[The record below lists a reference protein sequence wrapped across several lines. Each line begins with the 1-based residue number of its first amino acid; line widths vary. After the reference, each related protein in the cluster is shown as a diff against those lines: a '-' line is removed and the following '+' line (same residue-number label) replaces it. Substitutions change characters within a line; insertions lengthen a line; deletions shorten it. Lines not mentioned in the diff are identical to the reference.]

1 MALKLPPPTGSATI
15 RKIIILEASNRS
27 SQSENNIILEASNRS
42 SQSEENSLKITG
54 TRQFDKLLSLEQ
66 MDQRKFMCHQSKII
80 NATT

>member
-1 MALKLPPPTGSATI
+1 MHGIKVTATH
-15 RKIIILEASNRS
+15 RKRHN
-27 SQSENNIILEASNRS
+27 SENNIILEASNRS

-80 NATT
+80 NAIVA